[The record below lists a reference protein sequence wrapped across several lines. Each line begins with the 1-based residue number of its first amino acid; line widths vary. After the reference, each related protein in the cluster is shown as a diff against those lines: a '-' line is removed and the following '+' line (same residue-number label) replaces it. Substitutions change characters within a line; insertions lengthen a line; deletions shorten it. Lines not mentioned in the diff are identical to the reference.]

1 MKRPGLALLPWVLF
15 LLVIAAWLPGLI
27 YDRTSLEVTGAI
39 DKLWAVSFLAFPM
52 VGVLLTVRLPSNPVG
67 WLFLIGPAFVGAGVS
82 ISEYAESTGQQ
93 LVRVSDLVLAI
104 GLMAMFASILLFPD
118 GRYPNRWFKWLHL
131 VGIAGFAAVAPVSED
146 LGFVIAY
153 NCLVP
158 VTALAVRFARGGSL
172 IRRQITG
179 PVVIVVLGLS
189 LIGLNVVIGT
199 LGADDRWGT
208 AIGTVAS
215 IILTVGIPVTIGIAI
230 TRYRLYEMDRI
241 LSRTVTYT
249 VVIILLT
256 AVYFGVIAVLTT
268 VLSSDSPLAVAASTL
283 AAAALFT
290 PSRRRVQGWVD
301 RRFNRSRYDV
311 QQVMDGFTDS
321 LRHEVDDAEVVRGWL
336 GVVAQ
341 TMQPSFAGVWIREDL

>member
-1 MKRPGLALLPWVLF
+1 MKRQATALLPWALF
-15 LLVIAAWLPGLI
+15 LLVIVAWAPALI

-52 VGVLLTVRLPSNPVG
+52 VGVLLAVRLPSNPVG

-93 LVRVSDLVLAI
+93 LVRVSDLVLLI

-118 GRYPNRWFKWLHL
+118 GRYPNRLFTWLHL
-131 VGIAGFAAVAPVSED
+131 AGIAGFAALAPVSED
-146 LGFVIAY
+146 LGLVIAY

-158 VTALAVRFARGGSL
+158 VSALAVRFARGDSMM
-172 IRRQITG
+172 RRQITG
-179 PVVIVVLGLS
+179 PVAIVVLGLA

-199 LGADDRWGT
+199 FGADDRWGT

-249 VVIILLT
+249 VVIVLLA

-268 VLSSDSPLAVAASTL
+268 VVPSDSPLAVAGSTL
-283 AAAALFT
+283 TAAALFN
-290 PSRRRVQGWVD
+290 PLRRRVQRWVD
-301 RRFNRSRYDV
+301 HRFNRSRYDTEK
-311 QQVMDGFTDS
+311 VMDRFTDR
-321 LRHEVDDAEVVRGWL
+321 LRDEVDGDEMVRGWL
-336 GVVAQ
+336 GVVSQ
-341 TMQPSFAGVWIREDL
+341 TMQPTFAGVWVREDR